1 MSVLIYA
8 QFLRMRF
15 YMSADTKDFL
25 TDAGSQLDR
34 LLTAP
39 TAHPKIPPAVI
50 NAYATAKE
58 KLGYKPIAATTTKD
72 ETKKQL

>member
-1 MSVLIYA
+1 MIYA

-15 YMSADTKDFL
+15 YMSTDTRDFL

-50 NAYATAKE
+50 NAYATVKE
-58 KLGYKPIAATTTKD
+58 KLGVKPISANTATTD
-72 ETKKQL
+72 ATKKQL